1 MQKNVGTVDATI
13 RITLGL
19 LGLAYGVGKMTRR
32 PHRTPW
38 LLMTMSAMKV
48 AEGVTRFCPML
59 YSAKMNTLTEEG
71 ISASNQQQHQSNS
84 KDQSRAGQDQFS
96 NSNLIKNQVSKL
108 GAGFVKSQ
116 IEEFTQA
123 VAGDNQEM
131 HPPVDFDLDEVIS
144 KQSTQQNREQV
155 RTMKAR
161 EGIRRSART
170 QKAYKQDEH
179 SYPSYS

>member
-19 LGLAYGVGKMTRR
+19 LGLTYGVGKMTRR

-59 YSAKMNTLTEEG
+59 YSAGMNTIAEDG
-71 ISASNQQQHQSNS
+71 QSASKNQQAQSSSRNQVTAES
-84 KDQSRAGQDQFS
+84 KDPSS
-96 NSNLIKNQVSKL
+96 NFIKDQVSKV
-108 GAGFVKSQ
+108 GANFVKSQ
-116 IEEFTQA
+116 IEEFTHA
-123 VAGDNQEM
+123 VAGDNQNIQ
-131 HPPVDFDLDEVIS
+131 PPVDFDLDEVVS
-144 KQSTQQNREQV
+144 SQSTQQNREQT
-155 RTMKAR
+155 RTLKSR
-161 EGIRRSART
+161 EGIRRTART
-170 QKAYKQDEH
+170 KQTYKQDEH